1 LKTESF
7 AVRLFVAAGR
17 VAARLP
23 HIRGKTRLL
32 LVLYKLL
39 GLENRHVPVRARL
52 RLPVPFDVLLD
63 LHSWLQRVAF
73 LTGGYEEDTVE
84 FLLELRRM
92 DGRDAALLDVGANI
106 GVIAIP
112 FVVASS
118 ASAIAVE
125 AVPDNVTRLRTNI
138 ELNALGGKVQVVPF
152 ALGATAGTAQIQ
164 VEGDLH
170 AGEGT
175 GTANILPDGS
185 TYECVRQEIVVRT
198 LDQLV
203 ESGELASRCSVV
215 KIDTDGYDLKV
226 LQGGTRF
233 LERDR
238 PVIFGEFSAHCLA
251 WHDQTIEDVA
261 AFAREQRY
269 ETWYR
274 TPLTWDFTREAPAKV
289 DQDLL
294 LIPAESVTAFTSLLR
309 RGK

>member
-1 LKTESF
+1 M

-17 VAARLP
+17 IAARLP
-23 HIRGKTRLL
+23 RIRGKTRLL
-32 LVLYKLL
+32 LVLYRLA
-39 GLENRHVPVRARL
+39 GLEHQHVPVRARL
-52 RLPVPFDVLLD
+52 RRPVPFDVLLD

-84 FLLELRRM
+84 FLVDLHRR
-92 DGRDAALLDVGANI
+92 DGRGGTLLDVGANI
-106 GVIAIP
+106 GVISIP
-112 FVVASS
+112 FVRKSS
-118 ASAIAVE
+118 ASAVAVE
-125 AVPDNVTRLRTNI
+125 AVPDNVAVLRANI
-138 ELNALGGKVQVVPF
+138 DLNGLHEKVQVVPF

-175 GTANILPDGS
+175 GTANILPDQS

-198 LDQLV
+198 LDELV
-203 ESGELASRCSVV
+203 ASGELAARCSVV

-251 WHDQTIEDVA
+251 WHDQTIGDVL

-269 ETWYR
+269 ETWFR
-274 TPLTWDFTREAPAKV
+274 TPLTWDFTREAPV
-289 DQDLL
+289 QFDQDVLL
-294 LIPAESVTAFTSLLR
+294 VPAESATTFASLLR
-309 RGK
+309 RGT